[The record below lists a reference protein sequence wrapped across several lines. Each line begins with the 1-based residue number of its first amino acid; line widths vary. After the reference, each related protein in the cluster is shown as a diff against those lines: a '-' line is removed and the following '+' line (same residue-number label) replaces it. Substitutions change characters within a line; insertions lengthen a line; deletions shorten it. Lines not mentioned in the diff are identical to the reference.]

1 MNHSRVRWT
10 QDNRGVKNGLE
21 ALFKTQFVFRRMMD
35 KISGAES
42 TVFPQLPLRWTQDNR
57 GVVSSLACSA
67 PIFLCSSFHRK

>member
-21 ALFKTQFVFRRMMD
+21 ALFKTQFAFRRMMEE
-35 KISGAES
+35 ISVAES

-57 GVVSSLACSA
+57 GVKNGC
-67 PIFLCSSFHRK
+67 FF